1 MTTKRV
7 LLIGIDPAL
16 VDFSPTSGRNA
27 EQVRAAGQDAQER
40 LSALG
45 YEVHQCLVDLGATAE
60 AVVLTVLSQ
69 HTFDCIMI
77 GAGIRA
83 LPQHTRLFETI
94 INAVHQNAPA
104 AKLCFNTNPGDTVEA
119 VQRWAN
125 RDVFPNRGN
134 TSKEL
139 THHGC

>member
-1 MTTKRV
+1 MAAKRV
-7 LLIGIDPAL
+7 LLIGIDPSL
-16 VDFSPTSGRNA
+16 IEFSPASGRNA
-27 EQVRAAGQDAQER
+27 EQVRAAGHDAQER

-60 AVVLTVLSQ
+60 TAVLTALSQ
-69 HTFDCIMI
+69 DTFDCILI

-94 INAVHQNAPA
+94 INAVHQHAPA

-119 VQRWAN
+119 VQRWA
-125 RDVFPNRGN
+125 
-134 TSKEL
+134 S
-139 THHGC
+139 